1 MGWWASNNVSF
12 TKEVHPTDK
21 ALVLLVVKNY
31 FPDWRTKE
39 LKKRA
44 AEKKGSS
51 VQIKMLWM
59 RMMKTKMVRIL
70 QK

>member
-1 MGWWASNNVSF
+1 MGWWASSNVSF
-12 TKEVHPTDK
+12 TKEVHPTDE

-31 FPDWRTKE
+31 FPDWRKKE
-39 LKKRA
+39 MEKRA
-44 AEKKGSS
+44 AEKTKKS
-51 VQIKMLWM
+51 VLMKMLWM